1 MFAEYAWLIPIFPLI
16 AFVIV
21 GFLGNKLFKKAEGG
35 APIAIIMA
43 AISCVLSLLVAYET
57 LTTGEVYKTSL
68 EWMIVDGFTFN
79 MGIYIDNLTALMLIV
94 VSFIATLVV
103 IYSIGYMHNEGEKK
117 RRYYAIISL
126 FIGVMLGLVLAS
138 NYLQMFIFWE
148 LVGLCSYLLIGFW
161 NTKPSAA
168 SAAKKA
174 FLVTRI
180 GDIMLMLGL
189 IIFFVG
195 FKGNLDFDYIFNNVD
210 LFTGGDNL
218 LTLGTF
224 LIFGGAIGKSAQ
236 FPLHDWL
243 PDAME
248 GPTTVSALI
257 HAATMVKAGVYLV
270 ARSYPVLIETP
281 DTLIIIAAV
290 GGFTA
295 LFAAT
300 MALNNTNIKRVLA
313 YSTISQLGY
322 MFLALG
328 ASGYLFAVS
337 GDPNVGYM
345 AGMSHLMNHAFFKAL
360 LFLSAGAVIHAVHTE
375 DMMRMGGLSK
385 KLKITSTVML
395 LGCISIAGIP
405 PFSGFWS
412 KDEILATVFETG
424 AYNTGFYLLYA
435 FGIIAAFITAFYMF
449 RLWFLTF
456 SGKPRDQE
464 IYDHAHEAPKVMW
477 VPLVILG
484 VLAVGSGLAG
494 ILLGMEGTLEPAAYL
509 PTMHIASGIDMIID
523 MFQHPL
529 TYVSIVVAILGIVVA
544 YLMYYSKT
552 IDPARIS
559 ESKIGKKLGNVLLA
573 RYGFTAGY
581 DLFGTK
587 VIYGIS
593 KAVDWFDRN
602 IIDGVVKL
610 ISLICTLVGKLLRF
624 VQNGLVQTYASIVVV
639 GVSLVV
645 ILLLAFGGMF

>member
-1 MFAEYAWLIPIFPLI
+1 
-16 AFVIV
+16 
-21 GFLGNKLFKKAEGG
+21 
-35 APIAIIMA
+35 
-43 AISCVLSLLVAYET
+43 
-57 LTTGEVYKTSL
+57 
-68 EWMIVDGFTFN
+68 
-79 MGIYIDNLTALMLIV
+79 
-94 VSFIATLVV
+94 
-103 IYSIGYMHNEGEKK
+103 
-117 RRYYAIISL
+117 
-126 FIGVMLGLVLAS
+126 
-138 NYLQMFIFWE
+138 
-148 LVGLCSYLLIGFW
+148 
-161 NTKPSAA
+161 
-168 SAAKKA
+168 
-174 FLVTRI
+174 
-180 GDIMLMLGL
+180 
-189 IIFFVG
+189 
-195 FKGNLDFDYIFNNVD
+195 
-210 LFTGGDNL
+210 
-218 LTLGTF
+218 
-224 LIFGGAIGKSAQ
+224 
-236 FPLHDWL
+236 
-243 PDAME
+243 
-248 GPTTVSALI
+248 
-257 HAATMVKAGVYLV
+257 
-270 ARSYPVLIETP
+270 
-281 DTLIIIAAV
+281 
-290 GGFTA
+290 
-295 LFAAT
+295 
-300 MALNNTNIKRVLA
+300 
-313 YSTISQLGY
+313 
-322 MFLALG
+322 
-328 ASGYLFAVS
+328 
-337 GDPNVGYM
+337 
-345 AGMSHLMNHAFFKAL
+345 MNHAFFKAL

-477 VPLVILG
+477 IPLVILA

-494 ILLGMEGTLEPAAYL
+494 TLLGMEGTLEPAAYL
-509 PTMHIASGIDMIID
+509 QTMHIASGTDMIID
-523 MFQHPL
+523 MFQQPL
-529 TYVSIVVAILGIVVA
+529 TYVSIVVAILGIAVA

-587 VIYGIS
+587 VIYGIA

-602 IIDGVVKL
+602 IIDGIVKL

>member
-57 LTTGEVYKTSL
+57 LTTGEVYKASL
-68 EWMIVDGFTFN
+68 EWMVVDGFTFN

-103 IYSIGYMHNEGEKK
+103 IYSVGYMHSEGEKK

-385 KLKITSTVML
+385 KLKITSAVML

-477 VPLVILG
+477 IPLVILAI
-484 VLAVGSGLAG
+484 LAVGSGLAG
-494 ILLGMEGTLEPAAYL
+494 ILLGMEGTIEPAAYL
-509 PTMHIASGIDMIID
+509 PTMHIASGIDMIVD

-529 TYVSIVVAILGIVVA
+529 TYVSIIVAVLGIAVA

-559 ESKIGKKLGNVLLA
+559 ESKVGKKLGNVLLA

-581 DLFGTK
+581 DLFGIK

-610 ISLICTLVGKLLRF
+610 ISLICTLFGKLLRF